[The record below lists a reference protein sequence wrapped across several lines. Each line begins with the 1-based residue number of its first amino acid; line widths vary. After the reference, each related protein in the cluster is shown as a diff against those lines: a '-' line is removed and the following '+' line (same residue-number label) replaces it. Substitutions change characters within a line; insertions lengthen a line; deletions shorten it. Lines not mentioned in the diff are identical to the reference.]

1 MNADKNPDKEESVFA
16 SPKIVPEK
24 FGAMS
29 SPLPK

>member
-1 MNADKNPDKEESVFA
+1 MKVETYPPMDDSVFA
-16 SPKIVPEK
+16 RPKIVPEK